1 MREVSLLSLATAV
14 PRHVIEQAE
23 VAALAPKVFPEMF
36 ERYPVMLDIF
46 QNSGIERRRAVRPSG
61 MVLGRARLDR
71 PFGSVS

>member
-46 QNSGIERRRAVRPSG
+46 QNSGIRAAARRTSFG

-71 PFGSVS
+71 SLGSIS